1 MTEEKVIRILIAD
14 DHPIVRQ
21 GLIGMIECE
30 PDMHVIA
37 EASNGLEAIALFR
50 QHQPDITLID
60 LRMPEIDGVEAIA
73 TIRKEFPQ
81 ARILVL
87 TTYDTDED
95 IYRGLRAGAQGYLL
109 KDVPC
114 DELLEAIRAIDTGQ
128 KRIPPGI
135 TARLIERL
143 NAPELTEREQEVLRL
158 IATGKSNQEIGT
170 ALTISEA
177 TVKYHVN
184 HILNKLNVNDRTQAV
199 THALKRGMV
208 HLE

>member
-1 MTEEKVIRILIAD
+1 MSEEKVIHILIAD

-30 PDMHVIA
+30 PDMRVIA
-37 EASNGLEAIALFR
+37 EASNGLEAIDLFR

-60 LRMPEIDGVEAIA
+60 LRMPKLDGVEAIA

-114 DELLEAIRAIDTGQ
+114 DELLEAIRAIDAGQ

-135 TARLIERL
+135 TAKLVERL
-143 NAPELTEREQEVLRL
+143 NKPELTEREQEVLHL
-158 IATGKSNQEIGT
+158 IATGKSNQDIGIS
-170 ALTISEA
+170 LSISEA

-184 HILNKLNVNDRTQAV
+184 HILHKLNVNDRTQAV
-199 THALKRGMV
+199 TYALKRGLV